1 MFELELSWVTEDTK
15 GKHEKV
21 PADVQESAEK
31 FAKESLEDDSDDSGD
46 EMQKTLFDQQ
56 NLMFFVIVFLEKC
69 FMKPLNFF
77 EKK

>member
-1 MFELELSWVTEDTK
+1 MNGEPELIFVISFQDKMFELELSWVTEDTK

-46 EMQKTLFDQQ
+46 EM
-56 NLMFFVIVFLEKC
+56 
-69 FMKPLNFF
+69 
-77 EKK
+77 

>member
-1 MFELELSWVTEDTK
+1 MIFVISFQDKMFELELSWVTEDTK

-46 EMQKTLFDQQ
+46 EM
-56 NLMFFVIVFLEKC
+56 
-69 FMKPLNFF
+69 
-77 EKK
+77 